1 MIASLPLEQ
10 SPLDQGQ
17 RVGELVAY
25 PWPHLIIDDFL
36 PSDVLAQALAEIDAD
51 TYHFDIEQVG
61 RGESNTRS

>member
-1 MIASLPLEQ
+1 
-10 SPLDQGQ
+10 
-17 RVGELVAY
+17 
-25 PWPHLIIDDFL
+25 L